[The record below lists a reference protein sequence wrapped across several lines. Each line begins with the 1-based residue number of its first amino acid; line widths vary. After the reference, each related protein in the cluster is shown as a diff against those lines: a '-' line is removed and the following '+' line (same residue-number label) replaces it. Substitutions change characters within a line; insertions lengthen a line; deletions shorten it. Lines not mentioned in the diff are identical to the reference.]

1 LILNISS
8 LVCLII
14 AMSIAAAFYSYFP
27 DNGVQPGFS
36 LTGTILGMICN
47 VVMILA
53 AFGPLQAP
61 LSNGI
66 IGYLFSGFCLAS
78 IWFIGGGVGIF
89 SAFATGNNNGL
100 AGAAL
105 AFLVLG
111 TLAFISSTVLWMC
124 RPLSKLENGSPA
136 IVSIILAAVSLVM
149 AAVALGLNAYVFHA
163 VGSGSVLGWTV
174 AGPVLALVVVAL
186 ILGLQFFTVWQPA
199 SFSIFRAILIWIAM
213 LVVWVLGAGAGVVAE
228 FGGASAGRI
237 LSAAFAFLFLS
248 AVSTSAFT
256 ALAGFTNGSEE
267 GSTGNESR

>member
-1 LILNISS
+1 
-8 LVCLII
+8 
-14 AMSIAAAFYSYFP
+14 
-27 DNGVQPGFS
+27 
-36 LTGTILGMICN
+36 

-53 AFGPLQAP
+53 AVGTLQAP

-78 IWFIGGGVGIF
+78 IWFIGGGVGIC
-89 SAFATGNNNGL
+89 SLYVTSGL
-100 AGAAL
+100 SSNVSPIAGAAL

-111 TLAFISSTVLWMC
+111 TLAFISSAVLWMC
-124 RPLSKLENGSPA
+124 RPLSNLENGSPA

-149 AAVALGLNAYVFHA
+149 AAVALGLNAYILHGI
-163 VGSGSVLGWTV
+163 GSIGSILGWTV

-199 SFSIFRAILIWIAM
+199 SFSIFRAVLIWVAM
-213 LVVWVLGAGAGVVAE
+213 LVVWVLGAGAGLLA
-228 FGGASAGRI
+228 FAGNAAAGRTN
-237 LSAAFAFLFLS
+237 SAAFAFLFLC

-267 GSTGNESR
+267 GSTANESR